1 MADSSPLF
9 DVAVIGGGLIG
20 PTLALALVQKGFS
33 VALLDAAPPRA
44 RAAKG
49 FDGRAYALAPAAA
62 RLLAGLGVWPALAA
76 QAEPIR
82 HVKACGG
89 EAPGAGASPWFLD
102 MDAAEMGNGPLGY
115 MVEDG
120 ALFAALERALARAAK
135 DGGRLRRWQGLAVTG
150 QRSGAAE
157 AEVTTA
163 TGLTLKA
170 RLLIGA
176 DGRESGMA
184 ARAGI
189 ARLSWPYDQS
199 ALVTTLAHE
208 APHGGTAYQIFLP
221 EGPFALLPL
230 PGGQR
235 SSVVWS
241 QPEAAAEAW
250 RTAPEE
256 ALLAALRERAGVVL
270 GRLSLSGPRFSYPL
284 RFGLAES
291 FTAPRLALV
300 GDAAHGVHPL
310 AGQGLNLGM
319 RDVAALAEVLEKA
332 ALRGEDIGQADVLA
346 RYGQARYS
354 ETLSRALGMDA
365 LARAFRG
372 QNPLAF
378 ALRRFGLGLAGQIGP
393 LRRALMR
400 EAAGPQA

>member
-1 MADSSPLF
+1 MAERSPLF
-9 DVAVIGGGLIG
+9 DMAVIGGGLIG
-20 PTLALALVQKGFS
+20 PALALALVQKGFS

-62 RLLAGLGVWPALAA
+62 RLLTGLGVWPALAA
-76 QAEPIR
+76 EAEPIR
-82 HVKACGG
+82 QVKACGG
-89 EAPGAGASPWFLD
+89 EAPGAGASPWFLA
-102 MDAAEMGNGPLGY
+102 MDAAEMGAGPLGY

-120 ALFAALERALARAAK
+120 ALFAALEAALARAAK
-135 DGGRLRRWQGLAVTG
+135 GGGRLQRWQGLAVTG
-150 QRSGAAE
+150 QASGLAE
-157 AEVTTA
+157 AEVTA
-163 TGLTLKA
+163 PGGFALRA

-176 DGRESGMA
+176 DGRESGMVR
-184 ARAGI
+184 RAGI

-241 QPEAAAEAW
+241 QPSAAAEVW
-250 RTAPEE
+250 RLAPEA
-256 ALLAALRERAGVVL
+256 ALLAALQARAGQVL
-270 GRLSLSGPRFSYPL
+270 GRLSLVGPRFTYPL

-319 RDVAALAEVLEKA
+319 RDVAALTEVLAEA

-346 RYGQARYS
+346 RYSAARYG

-372 QNPLAF
+372 QSPLAF
-378 ALRRFGLGLAGQIGP
+378 ALRRFGLGLAGEIGP
-393 LRRALMR
+393 FRRALMR
-400 EAAGPQA
+400 EAMGPGA